1 MTQKEEVLLY
11 LQQNG
16 SMTRLEAMSELG
28 ILNVTARI
36 ADLRKEGHKIKAK
49 MIAVKNK
56 FGRTVQYA
64 DWTLEK

>member
-36 ADLRKEGHKIKAK
+36 ADLRKEGYNIKANL
-49 MIAVKNK
+49 IAVKNK
-56 FGRTVQYA
+56 FGRTVKYA
-64 DWTLEK
+64 DWILEK